1 MKLKAIIL
9 ILAVLKIMT
18 SSINTVQAK
27 ETNIFIL
34 RGLIRENAH
43 SQFFFDSLKK
53 QFPEINFYGL
63 EVRGNGKYFQEPSPT
78 NIPTM
83 VEQIRNDYLAANKN
97 KDANNYLIAISL
109 GGMVSVAWM
118 DKYADDFN
126 KAIILNSSLKGH
138 CPIYYRMLPKN
149 LPNYAKF
156 VFSSDPKEKEEII
169 YSMIISDQERHRYL
183 IDHWVDIRK
192 KRPVSLSNT
201 IRQMFAAATY
211 TPPKKAPNVPIIIGV
226 SYGDDFVSPKCS
238 ENIAK
243 NWNLPLV
250 THQNGGHD
258 ITNDK
263 PEWIIKLIQEH
274 FLSNKNLSKN

>member
-1 MKLKAIIL
+1 MKLKVIIQ
-9 ILAVLKIMT
+9 ILVVLKIMVIP
-18 SSINTVQAK
+18 INSASAK

-78 NIPTM
+78 SIPTM
-83 VEQIRNDYLAANKN
+83 VEQIRNDYLEANKN
-97 KDANNYLIAISL
+97 KDADNYLIAISL
-109 GGMVSVAWM
+109 GGMVGIAWM
-118 DKYADDFN
+118 DKYADDFK
-126 KAIILNSSLKGH
+126 KAVILNSSLKGH

-149 LPNYAKF
+149 LPKYAKF
-156 VFSSDPKEKEEII
+156 IFANDPKKKEEII

-211 TPPKKAPNVPIIIGV
+211 NPPKTAPNVPITIGV

-243 NWNLPLV
+243 NWKLPLV
-250 THQNGGHD
+250 THPSGGHD

-263 PEWIIKLIQEH
+263 PEWIMQLIQDH
-274 FLSNKNLSKN
+274 FLKNNSLSKN